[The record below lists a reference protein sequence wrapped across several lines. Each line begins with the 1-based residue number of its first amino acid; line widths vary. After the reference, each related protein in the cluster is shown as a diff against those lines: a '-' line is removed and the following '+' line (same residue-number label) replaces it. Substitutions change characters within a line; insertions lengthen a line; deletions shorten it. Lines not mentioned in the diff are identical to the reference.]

1 MKKKTKGKVNKNNR
15 KMEDL
20 KMANKGKQDNNL
32 DGMIIT
38 GVLMAQ
44 FAKIIS
50 NGDSVQEKLIEILTS
65 FWEKS
70 GFDTSFINDKEWLE
84 SLHELVFEE
93 PFMYS
98 FAKDLING
106 SPEANEWMETMA
118 ETFVNVL
125 ACTTHEIKEFNKL
138 ASVDEKRS
146 TFVQVLW
153 LMSYFNRYNRIEMMN
168 ILASA
173 TKKIECKEGIQRVFL
188 LGEMLW
194 ESRV

>member
-20 KMANKGKQDNNL
+20 KMANKGKQVNNL
-32 DGMIIT
+32 DGMLIAS
-38 GVLMAQ
+38 VLMSQYAT
-44 FAKIIS
+44 IIS

-65 FWEKS
+65 FWEKC

-93 PFMYS
+93 AFMYS
-98 FAKDLING
+98 FAEDLING

-125 ACTTHEIKEFNKL
+125 ACTTREIKEFNKL
-138 ASVDEKRS
+138 TSVDEKQS

-153 LMSYFNRYNRIEMMN
+153 LISYFNRYNRIGLMN
-168 ILASA
+168 ILSSA
-173 TKKIECKEGIQRVFL
+173 IEKIECEEGIQRVFL

-194 ESRV
+194 ESKV